1 MKIITQKF
9 NEISKTIINS
19 LKNKEIKSII
29 GRVRLKFTYKEIND
43 YVQIIF
49 AHSQTQKS
57 FKSIYKKSKFKI
69 KYSCFMS
76 NIQLFSKL
84 FRFLF
89 YKFNEKLSIKPSKL
103 LNMVD
108 TTLIEEKKLNFIN
121 QHDWDSGRVT
131 TRINKKKHNNKDNTN
146 KTYTCGSK
154 GLVFLNRFGQIYS
167 ANLLNINYSD
177 QNILKDFSFYIKE
190 LKGILLAD
198 RGFSNKAVR
207 ERLNHIKTSVFET
220 NKPLCRLISPYNV
233 KQNIKL
239 TDKERKLY
247 KRRWKIEIVFQNIKH
262 NYSENKLNLTGKY
275 NILTKGAKF
284 YSTLINFNLS
294 TL

>member
-89 YKFNEKLSIKPSKL
+89 YKLNEKLSIKPSKL

-121 QHDWDSGRVT
+121 QKDWDSGRVT
-131 TRINKKKHNNKDNTN
+131 TRTNKKSKD
-146 KTYTCGSK
+146 KMYTCGSK
-154 GLVFLNRFGQIYS
+154 GLIFINRFGQIYS
-167 ANLLNINYSD
+167 ANLLNINHSD
-177 QNILKDFSFYIKE
+177 QNILKDFTFYLKE

-198 RGFSNKAVR
+198 RGFSNKSIR
-207 ERLNHIKTSVFET
+207 ERLKSFKTNVFIA
-220 NKPLCRLISPYNV
+220 NQSLCRLISPYQY
-233 KQNIKL
+233 KQNIQL
-239 TDKERKLY
+239 TEKERKLY
-247 KRRWKIEIVFQNIKH
+247 KRRWKIETLFQNLKYQ
-262 NYSENKLNLTGKY
+262 YSENKLNLSGKY
-275 NILTKGAKF
+275 KKQLKGAKF
-284 YSTLINFNLS
+284 YSTLIQYNFS
-294 TL
+294 TI

>member
-89 YKFNEKLSIKPSKL
+89 YKLNEKLSIKPSKL

-121 QHDWDSGRVT
+121 QNDWDSGRVT
-131 TRINKKKHNNKDNTN
+131 TRINKKNKI

-190 LKGILLAD
+190 LNGILLAD

-207 ERLNHIKTSVFET
+207 ERLNYIKTSVFET

-239 TDKERKLY
+239 TDKEIKLY
-247 KRRWKIEIVFQNIKH
+247 KRRWKIETVFQNIKH

-275 NILTKGAKF
+275 NNLTKGAKF

-294 TL
+294 TI

>member
-57 FKSIYKKSKFKI
+57 FKSIYKKSNFKI

-89 YKFNEKLSIKPSKL
+89 YKLNEKLSIKPSKL

-131 TRINKKKHNNKDNTN
+131 TRINKKNKI

-190 LKGILLAD
+190 LNGILLAD

-247 KRRWKIEIVFQNIKH
+247 KRRWKIETVFQNIKH

-275 NILTKGAKF
+275 NNLTKGAKF
-284 YSTLINFNLS
+284 YSTLIQYNFS
-294 TL
+294 TI

>member
-19 LKNKEIKSII
+19 LKNKEIKSIV

-89 YKFNEKLSIKPSKL
+89 YKLNEKLSIKPSKL

-131 TRINKKKHNNKDNTN
+131 TRINKKNKI

-190 LKGILLAD
+190 LNGILLAD

-247 KRRWKIEIVFQNIKH
+247 KRRWKIETVFQNIKH

-275 NILTKGAKF
+275 NNLTKGAKF

-294 TL
+294 TI

>member
-57 FKSIYKKSKFKI
+57 FKSIYKKSNFKI

-89 YKFNEKLSIKPSKL
+89 YKLNEKLSIKPSKL

-131 TRINKKKHNNKDNTN
+131 TRINKKNKI

-190 LKGILLAD
+190 LNGILLAD

-247 KRRWKIEIVFQNIKH
+247 KRRWKIETVFQNIKH

-275 NILTKGAKF
+275 NNLTKGAKF

-294 TL
+294 TI

>member
-89 YKFNEKLSIKPSKL
+89 YKLNEKLSIKPSKL

-121 QHDWDSGRVT
+121 QNDWDSGRVT
-131 TRINKKKHNNKDNTN
+131 TRINKKNKI

-190 LKGILLAD
+190 LNGILLAD
-198 RGFSNKAVR
+198 RGFSNKAIR

-247 KRRWKIEIVFQNIKH
+247 KRRWKIETVFQNIKH

-275 NILTKGAKF
+275 NNLTKGAKF

-294 TL
+294 TI

>member
-89 YKFNEKLSIKPSKL
+89 YKLNEKLSIKPSKL

-121 QHDWDSGRVT
+121 QNDWDSGRVT
-131 TRINKKKHNNKDNTN
+131 TRINKKNKI

-190 LKGILLAD
+190 LNGILLAD

-239 TDKERKLY
+239 TDKEIKLY
-247 KRRWKIEIVFQNIKH
+247 KRRWKIETLFQNLKYQ
-262 NYSENKLNLTGKY
+262 YSENKLNLSGKY
-275 NILTKGAKF
+275 KKQLKGAKF
-284 YSTLINFNLS
+284 YSTLIQYNFS
-294 TL
+294 TI

>member
-89 YKFNEKLSIKPSKL
+89 YKLNEKLSIKPSKL

-131 TRINKKKHNNKDNTN
+131 TRINKKNKI

-177 QNILKDFSFYIKE
+177 QNILKDFTFYLKE

-198 RGFSNKAVR
+198 RGFSNKSIR
-207 ERLNHIKTSVFET
+207 ERLKSFKTNVFIA
-220 NKPLCRLISPYNV
+220 NQSLCRLISPYQY
-233 KQNIKL
+233 KQNIQL
-239 TDKERKLY
+239 TEKERKLY
-247 KRRWKIEIVFQNIKH
+247 KRRWKIETLFQNLKYQ
-262 NYSENKLNLTGKY
+262 YSENKLNLSGKY
-275 NILTKGAKF
+275 KKQLKGAKF
-284 YSTLINFNLS
+284 YSTLIQYNFS
-294 TL
+294 TI

>member
-89 YKFNEKLSIKPSKL
+89 YKLNEKLSIKPSKL

-121 QHDWDSGRVT
+121 QNDWDSGRVT
-131 TRINKKKHNNKDNTN
+131 TRINKKNKI

-190 LKGILLAD
+190 LNGILLAD

-247 KRRWKIEIVFQNIKH
+247 KRRWKIETVFQNIKH

-275 NILTKGAKF
+275 NNLTKGAKF
-284 YSTLINFNLS
+284 YSTLIHFNLS
-294 TL
+294 TI

>member
-9 NEISKTIINS
+9 HKIAKKIVFS

-43 YVQIIF
+43 YLQIIF

-89 YKFNEKLSIKPSKL
+89 YKLNEKLSIKPSKL

-121 QHDWDSGRVT
+121 QNDWDSGRVT
-131 TRINKKKHNNKDNTN
+131 TRINKKNKI

-190 LKGILLAD
+190 LNGILLAD

-247 KRRWKIEIVFQNIKH
+247 KRRWKIETVFQNIKH

-275 NILTKGAKF
+275 NNLTKGAKF

-294 TL
+294 TI

>member
-1 MKIITQKF
+1 MEIITQKF
-9 NEISKTIINS
+9 HKIAKKIVFS

-29 GRVRLKFTYKEIND
+29 GRDRLKFTYKEIND

-89 YKFNEKLSIKPSKL
+89 YKLNEKLSIKPSKL

-121 QHDWDSGRVT
+121 QNDWDSGRVT
-131 TRINKKKHNNKDNTN
+131 TRINKKNKI

-190 LKGILLAD
+190 LNGILLAD

-247 KRRWKIEIVFQNIKH
+247 KRRWKIETVFQNIKH

-275 NILTKGAKF
+275 NNLTKGAKF

-294 TL
+294 TI

>member
-89 YKFNEKLSIKPSKL
+89 YKLNEKLSIKPSKL

-121 QHDWDSGRVT
+121 QNDWDSGRVT
-131 TRINKKKHNNKDNTN
+131 TRINKKNKI

-190 LKGILLAD
+190 LNGILLAD

-247 KRRWKIEIVFQNIKH
+247 KRRWKIETVFQNIKH

-275 NILTKGAKF
+275 NNLTKGAKF
-284 YSTLINFNLS
+284 YSTLIQFNFS
-294 TL
+294 TV

>member
-29 GRVRLKFTYKEIND
+29 GRFRLKFTYKEIND

-89 YKFNEKLSIKPSKL
+89 YKLNEKLSIKPSKL

-131 TRINKKKHNNKDNTN
+131 TRINKKNKI

-190 LKGILLAD
+190 LNGILLAD

-247 KRRWKIEIVFQNIKH
+247 KRRWKIETVFQNIKH

-275 NILTKGAKF
+275 NNLTKGAKF

-294 TL
+294 TI

>member
-89 YKFNEKLSIKPSKL
+89 YK
-103 LNMVD
+103 LN
-108 TTLIEEKKLNFIN
+108 
-121 QHDWDSGRVT
+121 
-131 TRINKKKHNNKDNTN
+131 
-146 KTYTCGSK
+146 
-154 GLVFLNRFGQIYS
+154 
-167 ANLLNINYSD
+167 
-177 QNILKDFSFYIKE
+177 
-190 LKGILLAD
+190 
-198 RGFSNKAVR
+198 
-207 ERLNHIKTSVFET
+207 
-220 NKPLCRLISPYNV
+220 
-233 KQNIKL
+233 
-239 TDKERKLY
+239 
-247 KRRWKIEIVFQNIKH
+247 
-262 NYSENKLNLTGKY
+262 
-275 NILTKGAKF
+275 
-284 YSTLINFNLS
+284 
-294 TL
+294 

>member
-89 YKFNEKLSIKPSKL
+89 YKLNEKLSIKPSKL

-121 QHDWDSGRVT
+121 QNDWDSGRVT
-131 TRINKKKHNNKDNTN
+131 TRINKKNKI

-190 LKGILLAD
+190 LNGILLAD

-207 ERLNHIKTSVFET
+207 ERLNHIKNSVFET

-247 KRRWKIEIVFQNIKH
+247 KRRWKIETVFQNIKH

-275 NILTKGAKF
+275 NNLTKGAKF

-294 TL
+294 TI

>member
-69 KYSCFMS
+69 KYSCFMI

-89 YKFNEKLSIKPSKL
+89 YKLNEKLYIKPSKL

-131 TRINKKKHNNKDNTN
+131 TRINKKNKI

-190 LKGILLAD
+190 LNGILLAD

-247 KRRWKIEIVFQNIKH
+247 KRRWKIETVFQNIKH

-275 NILTKGAKF
+275 NNLTKGAKF

-294 TL
+294 TI

>member
-89 YKFNEKLSIKPSKL
+89 YKLNEKLSIKPSKL

-121 QHDWDSGRVT
+121 QNDWDSGRVT
-131 TRINKKKHNNKDNTN
+131 TRINKKNKI

-190 LKGILLAD
+190 LNGILLAD

-239 TDKERKLY
+239 TEKERKLY
-247 KRRWKIEIVFQNIKH
+247 KRRWKIETVFQNIKH

-275 NILTKGAKF
+275 NNLTKGAKF

-294 TL
+294 TI

>member
-89 YKFNEKLSIKPSKL
+89 YKLNEKLSIKPSKL

-121 QHDWDSGRVT
+121 QNDWDSGRVT
-131 TRINKKKHNNKDNTN
+131 TRINKKNKI

-167 ANLLNINYSD
+167 ANILNINYSD

-190 LKGILLAD
+190 LNGILLAD

-247 KRRWKIEIVFQNIKH
+247 KRRWKIETVFQNIKH

-275 NILTKGAKF
+275 NNLTKGAKF

-294 TL
+294 TI

>member
-89 YKFNEKLSIKPSKL
+89 YKLNEKLSIKPSKL

-121 QHDWDSGRVT
+121 QNDWDSGRVT
-131 TRINKKKHNNKDNTN
+131 TRINKKNKI

-190 LKGILLAD
+190 LNGILLAD

-233 KQNIKL
+233 KQNIKI
-239 TDKERKLY
+239 TDKEIKLY
-247 KRRWKIEIVFQNIKH
+247 KRRWKIETVFQNIKH

-275 NILTKGAKF
+275 NNLTKGAKF

-294 TL
+294 TI

>member
-89 YKFNEKLSIKPSKL
+89 YKLNEKLSIKPSKL

-121 QHDWDSGRVT
+121 QKDWDSGRVT
-131 TRINKKKHNNKDNTN
+131 TRINKKNKI

-190 LKGILLAD
+190 LNGILLAD

-247 KRRWKIEIVFQNIKH
+247 KRRWKIETVFQNIKH

-275 NILTKGAKF
+275 NNLTKGAKF

-294 TL
+294 TI

>member
-89 YKFNEKLSIKPSKL
+89 YKLNEKLSIKPSKL

-131 TRINKKKHNNKDNTN
+131 TRINKKNKI

-190 LKGILLAD
+190 LNGILLAD

-239 TDKERKLY
+239 TDKEIKLY
-247 KRRWKIEIVFQNIKH
+247 KRRWRIETVFQNIKH

-275 NILTKGAKF
+275 NNLTKGAKF

-294 TL
+294 TI

>member
-43 YVQIIF
+43 YVQRLF

-89 YKFNEKLSIKPSKL
+89 YKLNEKLSIKPSKL

-131 TRINKKKHNNKDNTN
+131 TRINKKNKI

-190 LKGILLAD
+190 LNGILLAD

-247 KRRWKIEIVFQNIKH
+247 KRRWKIETVFQNIKH

-275 NILTKGAKF
+275 NNLTKGAKF

-294 TL
+294 TI

>member
-89 YKFNEKLSIKPSKL
+89 YKLNEKLSIKPSKL

-131 TRINKKKHNNKDNTN
+131 TRINKKNKI

-190 LKGILLAD
+190 LNGILLAD

-247 KRRWKIEIVFQNIKH
+247 KRRWKIETLFQNIKH

-275 NILTKGAKF
+275 NNLTKGAKF

-294 TL
+294 TI